1 MAQTKTQ
8 FGYRSAPRSGSGG
21 REAAE
26 HAVVVVGAGP
36 VGLSLA
42 IDLAQR
48 GQSVVL
54 LDDADRIG
62 EGSRA
67 ICFSKRSLEF
77 WDRLGIGQ
85 RMVDKGVVWSVG
97 KIFHG
102 DSQLYQFN
110 LLPEEGH
117 KRPAFINLQQFYA
130 EAYLVDRVEELPA
143 IDLRWRNKVIGL
155 EQRNDHVRADDR
167 DAGWPLS
174 AARRLSSSPATA
186 PVRRCG
192 RWSGAEFAGQV
203 FEDQFLIADVKM
215 TAEFP
220 TERWFWFD
228 PPFHAG
234 RSALLHKQ
242 PDDIWR
248 IDLQL
253 SRYADPAFEKQPEN
267 VRPRIARMLGH
278 DKFDFEWISLYK
290 FQCRRMDRFIH
301 GRVIFAGDAAHQ
313 VSPFGARGANSGLE
327 DAENIA
333 WKLDRVLRG
342 TSPEALLESYHTER
356 SAAADENIRESTR
369 STDFMAPASHQEAR
383 LRKAVLSLAKE
394 TEFGKR
400 MVNGGR
406 LSVPSI
412 YDTPLSTADG
422 DAWRGGPRPGASM
435 PDAPIAAPIWPAD
448 VPDRSFHRRGNAVH
462 AAGVRQWR
470 GDRCARGRWPIR
482 IGGEGGFADRQGTGW
497 RALRRRTRHR
507 LSAAARRLCR
517 RALPAPDAGRRST
530 PRWRAPPAELR
541 FCHDAVHQLEFCQA
555 GRCLP
560 RHRRGASRVERD
572 AKRRPRCRA
581 GAGARQ
587 SYRRHRGAAMK
598 PSRSPSGGCSMP
610 ASSSNSSN
618 NRIHGLERRKG
629 LN

>member
-1 MAQTKTQ
+1 MAQPQVPSKAPSKVPFNTQ
-8 FGYRSAPRSGSGG
+8 FGYRRHPDQDRNVADT
-21 REAAE
+21 AE
-26 HAVVVVGAGP
+26 YAVVVVGAGP

-48 GQSVVL
+48 GQRVVL

-77 WDRLGIGQ
+77 WDRLGVGS

-97 KIFHG
+97 RIFHG
-102 DSQLYQFN
+102 ASQLYQFN
-110 LLPEEGH
+110 LLPEQGH
-117 KRPAFINLQQFYA
+117 KRPAFINLQQFHA
-130 EAYLVDRVEELPA
+130 EAYLVDRVQELPA
-143 IDLRWRNKVIGL
+143 IDLRWRNKVTGL
-155 EQRNDHVRADDR
+155 EQRNDHVALTIETPDGTYRIRAQYVVACD
-167 DAGWPLS
+167 G
-174 AARRLSSSPATA
+174 ARSSLRQM
-186 PVRRCG
+186 V
-192 RWSGAEFAGQV
+192 GAEFAGQV

-242 PDDIWR
+242 PDDTWR

-253 SRYADPAFEKQPEN
+253 NPDADPVAEKRPEN

-290 FQCRRMDRFIH
+290 FQCRRMDKFVH

-327 DAENIA
+327 DAENLA
-333 WKLDRVLRG
+333 WKLDRVLRRISHD
-342 TSPEALLESYHTER
+342 TLLESYQAER

-369 STDFMAPASHQEAR
+369 STDFMAPASRQEAR
-383 LRKAVLSLAKE
+383 LRQAVLSLAKE

-400 MVNGGR
+400 MINGGR

-412 YDTPLSTADG
+412 YDSPLSTADC

-435 PDAPIAAPIWPAD
+435 PDAPVARRSGELSFLTDAFIEAGTRFTLLGFGNGAAVDA
-448 VPDRSFHRRGNAVH
+448 PD
-462 AAGVRQWR
+462 GV
-470 GDRCARGRWPIR
+470 GVIR
-482 IGGEGGFADRQGTGW
+482 IGGDGLFDCAGLVGARYDAEPGT
-497 RALRRRTRHR
+497 AYLLRPDGYV
-507 LSAAARRLCR
+507 AARFRHPTQAALDAALA
-517 RALPAPDAGRRST
+517 RAAGI
-530 PRWRAPPAELR
+530 
-541 FCHDAVHQLEFCQA
+541 
-555 GRCLP
+555 
-560 RHRRGASRVERD
+560 
-572 AKRRPRCRA
+572 
-581 GAGARQ
+581 
-587 SYRRHRGAAMK
+587 
-598 PSRSPSGGCSMP
+598 
-610 ASSSNSSN
+610 N
-618 NRIHGLERRKG
+618 
-629 LN
+629 

>member
-1 MAQTKTQ
+1 MIQAKTQ
-8 FGYRSAPRSGSGG
+8 FGYRRHPDQDRASAIV
-21 REAAE
+21 AE

-102 DSQLYQFN
+102 ASQLYQFN

-130 EAYLVDRVEELPA
+130 EAYLVDRVEELSA

-155 EQRNDHVRADDR
+155 EQRNDHVLLTIETPDGPYRLHANFVIACD
-167 DAGWPLS
+167 G
-174 AARRLSSSPATA
+174 ARSSLRQM
-186 PVRRCG
+186 V
-192 RWSGAEFAGQV
+192 GAEFAGHV

-215 TAEFP
+215 TAAFP

-253 SRYADPAFEKQPEN
+253 HPDADPAVEKRPEN

-290 FQCRRMDRFIH
+290 FQCRRMDKFIH

-342 TSPEALLESYHTER
+342 TSPETLLDSYHTER

-369 STDFMAPASHQEAR
+369 STDFMAPSTHQEAR
-383 LRKAVLSLAKE
+383 LRKAVLSLARE

-412 YDTPLSTADG
+412 YETPLSTADT
-422 DAWRGGPRPGASM
+422 DTWRGGPRPGASM
-435 PDAPIAAPIWPAD
+435 PDAPIAAAGGEPMFLTEAFIRNGTDFTLLEFGNGKAAEVPA
-448 VPDRSFHRRGNAVH
+448 GMGA
-462 AAGVRQWR
+462 
-470 GDRCARGRWPIR
+470 IR
-482 IGGEGGFADRQGTGW
+482 IGGNGGLTDPAG
-497 RALRRRTRHR
+497 L
-507 LSAAARRLCR
+507 AAARYDAEPGTAYLLRPDGYVAARFRHPVRPALDAALA
-517 RALPAPDAGRRST
+517 RAAG
-530 PRWRAPPAELR
+530 
-541 FCHDAVHQLEFCQA
+541 H
-555 GRCLP
+555 
-560 RHRRGASRVERD
+560 
-572 AKRRPRCRA
+572 
-581 GAGARQ
+581 
-587 SYRRHRGAAMK
+587 
-598 PSRSPSGGCSMP
+598 
-610 ASSSNSSN
+610 N
-618 NRIHGLERRKG
+618 
-629 LN
+629 

>member
-1 MAQTKTQ
+1 MVADATILSRATPLGQSNVSMTQSRNQ
-8 FGYRSAPRSGSGG
+8 FGYRRHPDQDRIGAD
-21 REAAE
+21 AAQYP
-26 HAVVVVGAGP
+26 VVVVGAGP

-67 ICFSKRSLEF
+67 ICFSKRSLEY
-77 WDRLGIGQ
+77 WDRLGVGD
-85 RMVDKGVVWSVG
+85 RMVEKGVVWSVG
-97 KIFHG
+97 RIFHG
-102 DSQLYQFN
+102 ESQLYQFN
-110 LLPEEGH
+110 LLPEDGH
-117 KRPAFINLQQFYA
+117 KRPAFINLQQYYA
-130 EAYLVDRVEELPA
+130 EAYLVDRINDLPE
-143 IDLRWRNKVIGL
+143 IDLRWSNKVTAL
-155 EQRNDHVRADDR
+155 ESRNDSVALTIETPEGSYCLHAQYVVACDGARSSLRQMVGAD
-167 DAGWPLS
+167 
-174 AARRLSSSPATA
+174 
-186 PVRRCG
+186 
-192 RWSGAEFAGQV
+192 FAGQV

-253 SRYADPAFEKQPEN
+253 HRDADPAVEKLPEN

-278 DKFDFEWISLYK
+278 DKFEFEWISLYK
-290 FQCRRMDRFIH
+290 FQCRRMERFLH
-301 GRVIFAGDAAHQ
+301 GRVMFAGDAAHQ

-327 DAENIA
+327 DAENLA

-342 TSPEALLESYHTER
+342 SSPQALLATYHSER

-369 STDFMAPASHQEAR
+369 STDFMAPVSPQEAR

-406 LSVPSI
+406 LSVPSV
-412 YDTPLSTADG
+412 YDTPLSTTDG

-435 PDAPIAAPIWPAD
+435 PDAPIAAANGQPMFLTEAFIQKGTRFTVLA
-448 VPDRSFHRRGNAVH
+448 FGNGAAVD
-462 AAGVRQWR
+462 APEGVET
-470 GDRCARGRWPIR
+470 IR
-482 IGGEGGFADRQGTGW
+482 IGGEGGLVDARGLASTRYDAEPGT
-497 RALRRRTRHR
+497 AYLLRPDGYV
-507 LSAAARRLCR
+507 AARFRHLSR
-517 RALPAPDAGRRST
+517 PALDAALARAAG
-530 PRWRAPPAELR
+530 
-541 FCHDAVHQLEFCQA
+541 Q
-555 GRCLP
+555 
-560 RHRRGASRVERD
+560 
-572 AKRRPRCRA
+572 
-581 GAGARQ
+581 
-587 SYRRHRGAAMK
+587 
-598 PSRSPSGGCSMP
+598 
-610 ASSSNSSN
+610 N
-618 NRIHGLERRKG
+618 
-629 LN
+629 

>member
-1 MAQTKTQ
+1 MAQQSKVQ
-8 FGYRSAPRSGSGG
+8 FGYRRHPDQDRAATD
-21 REAAE
+21 AAE
-26 HAVVVVGAGP
+26 YPVVVIGAGP

-48 GQSVVL
+48 GQAVVL

-77 WDRLGIGQ
+77 WDRLGVAD
-85 RMVDKGVVWSVG
+85 RVVDKGVVWSVG
-97 KIFHG
+97 RIFHG
-102 DSQLYQFN
+102 ASLLYQFN

-117 KRPAFINLQQFYA
+117 KRPAFVNLQQFYA
-130 EAYLVDRVEELPA
+130 EAYLVDRVQQLAA

-155 EQRNDHVRADDR
+155 EQRNDHAVLTIETPDGPYRVRANYVVACD
-167 DAGWPLS
+167 G
-174 AARRLSSSPATA
+174 ARSSLRQM
-186 PVRRCG
+186 V
-192 RWSGAEFAGQV
+192 GAEFAGKV
-203 FEDQFLIADVKM
+203 FEDQFLIADVRM

-253 SRYADPAFEKQPEN
+253 NPDADPAVEKLPGN

-290 FQCRRMDRFIH
+290 FQCRRMEKFIH

-327 DAENIA
+327 DAENLA
-333 WKLDRVLRG
+333 WKLDRVLRK
-342 TSPEALLESYHTER
+342 TSPESLLESYHTER

-369 STDFMAPASHQEAR
+369 STDFMAPSSRQEAR
-383 LRKAVLSLAKE
+383 LREAVLSLAKE

-400 MVNGGR
+400 MINGGR

-412 YDTPLSTADG
+412 YHSPLLTADR

-435 PDAPIAAPIWPAD
+435 LDAPIAAGSAKPAFLTEAFVKAGARFTLLEFSNGIGVD
-448 VPDRSFHRRGNAVH
+448 APD
-462 AAGVRQWR
+462 GV
-470 GDRCARGRWPIR
+470 GMIR
-482 IGGEGGFADRQGTGW
+482 IGGNDGFVDSAGLAGTRYDAEPGT
-497 RALRRRTRHR
+497 AYLLRPDGYV
-507 LSAAARRLCR
+507 AARFRHPTRNALDAALA
-517 RALPAPDAGRRST
+517 RATGI
-530 PRWRAPPAELR
+530 
-541 FCHDAVHQLEFCQA
+541 
-555 GRCLP
+555 
-560 RHRRGASRVERD
+560 
-572 AKRRPRCRA
+572 
-581 GAGARQ
+581 
-587 SYRRHRGAAMK
+587 
-598 PSRSPSGGCSMP
+598 
-610 ASSSNSSN
+610 N
-618 NRIHGLERRKG
+618 
-629 LN
+629 

>member
-1 MAQTKTQ
+1 MVQTKTQ
-8 FGYRSAPRSGSGG
+8 FGYHRHPDQDRAGADVAG
-21 REAAE
+21 
-26 HAVVVVGAGP
+26 HAIVVVGAGP
-36 VGLSLA
+36 VGLSLS

-102 DSQLYQFN
+102 TSQLYQFN
-110 LLPEEGH
+110 LLPEAGH

-143 IDLRWRNKVIGL
+143 IDLRWRNKVVGL
-155 EQRNDHVRADDR
+155 EQRNDHVALTIETPDGPYRLHANFVVACD
-167 DAGWPLS
+167 G
-174 AARRLSSSPATA
+174 ARSSLRKM
-186 PVRRCG
+186 V
-192 RWSGAEFAGQV
+192 GAEFSGQV

-253 SRYADPAFEKQPEN
+253 HRDADPAVEKLPEN

-278 DKFDFEWISLYK
+278 DKFEFEWISLYK
-290 FQCRRMDRFIH
+290 FQCRRMDKFIH
-301 GRVIFAGDAAHQ
+301 GRVLFAGDSAHQ

-327 DAENIA
+327 DAENLA

-342 TSPEALLESYHTER
+342 ISPEALLASYHAER

-369 STDFMAPASHQEAR
+369 STDFMAPSSRQEAR

-400 MVNGGR
+400 MINGGR

-412 YDTPLSTADG
+412 YDSPLSTVDC
-422 DAWRGGPRPGASM
+422 DTWRGGPRPGASM
-435 PDAPIAAPIWPAD
+435 LDAPIAGGSGDSTFLTEAFIKAGTRFTLLEFANGVAVDP
-448 VPDRSFHRRGNAVH
+448 PD
-462 AAGVRQWR
+462 GV
-470 GDRCARGRWPIR
+470 GVIR
-482 IGGEGGFADRQGTGW
+482 IGGHDGFFDSAGLVGARYDAEPGT
-497 RALRRRTRHR
+497 AYLLRPDGYV
-507 LSAAARRLCR
+507 AARFRHPT
-517 RALPAPDAGRRST
+517 RAALDAALA
-530 PRWRAPPAELR
+530 RA
-541 FCHDAVHQLEFCQA
+541 A
-555 GRCLP
+555 G
-560 RHRRGASRVERD
+560 
-572 AKRRPRCRA
+572 
-581 GAGARQ
+581 
-587 SYRRHRGAAMK
+587 Y
-598 PSRSPSGGCSMP
+598 
-610 ASSSNSSN
+610 N
-618 NRIHGLERRKG
+618 
-629 LN
+629 

>member
-1 MAQTKTQ
+1 MPQSKLE
-8 FGYRSAPRSGSGG
+8 FDYRRHPDQDRPVATPS
-21 REAAE
+21 E

-36 VGLSLA
+36 IGLSLA

-48 GQSVVL
+48 GQKVVL

-67 ICFSKRSLEF
+67 ICFSKRALEY
-77 WDRLGIGQ
+77 WDRLGVGD

-97 KIFHG
+97 RIFHG

-130 EAYLVDRVEELPA
+130 EAYLVDRVAQLPG
-143 IDLRWRNKVIGL
+143 IDLRWRNKVSGL
-155 EQRNDHVRADDR
+155 EQRNDHVVLTVDTPEGPYRLHAQYVIACD
-167 DAGWPLS
+167 G
-174 AARRLSSSPATA
+174 ARSSLRQM
-186 PVRRCG
+186 V
-192 RWSGAEFAGQV
+192 GAEFSGQV

-234 RSALLHKQ
+234 RSALLHRQ
-242 PDDIWR
+242 PDDVWR

-253 SRYADPAFEKQPEN
+253 RPDADPLVEKKPEN

-301 GRVIFAGDAAHQ
+301 GRVIFAGDSAHQ

-342 TSPEALLESYHTER
+342 TSPESLLDSYHIER

-369 STDFMAPASHQEAR
+369 ATDFMAPVTPQEAR
-383 LRKAVLSLAKE
+383 LRKAVLALAKE

-406 LSVPSI
+406 LSLPSV
-412 YDTPLSTADG
+412 YDTPLSTADSEE
-422 DAWRGGPRPGASM
+422 WHGGPRPGTSM
-435 PDAPIAAPIWPAD
+435 PDAPVADHTGNPMFLTEAFARKGMRFALLTFGNGQAIEAPE
-448 VPDRSFHRRGNAVH
+448 
-462 AAGVRQWR
+462 GVST
-470 GDRCARGRWPIR
+470 IR
-482 IGGEGGFADRQGTGW
+482 VGGEGGMIDAAGLAGKRYDGEPGATYL
-497 RALRRRTRHR
+497 LRPDGYV
-507 LSAAARRLCR
+507 AARFRKPT
-517 RALPAPDAGRRST
+517 RAAIDAALA
-530 PRWRAPPAELR
+530 RA
-541 FCHDAVHQLEFCQA
+541 
-555 GRCLP
+555 
-560 RHRRGASRVERD
+560 S
-572 AKRRPRCRA
+572 
-581 GAGARQ
+581 
-587 SYRRHRGAAMK
+587 
-598 PSRSPSGGCSMP
+598 
-610 ASSSNSSN
+610 
-618 NRIHGLERRKG
+618 G

>member
-1 MAQTKTQ
+1 MTKTQ
-8 FGYRSAPRSGSGG
+8 FGYRRHPDQDRAG
-21 REAAE
+21 ANIAE
-26 HAVVVVGAGP
+26 HPVVVVGAGP

-102 DSQLYQFN
+102 ELAA
-110 LLPEEGH
+110 LPVQPAAGGGPQAAGLH
-117 KRPAFINLQQFYA
+117 QPAAILCRGLSGRPRRRASRHRPALAQQG
-130 EAYLVDRVEELPA
+130 D
-143 IDLRWRNKVIGL
+143 GL
-155 EQRNDHVRADDR
+155 EQRNDHVALTIETPDGPYR
-167 DAGWPLS
+167 L
-174 AARRLSSSPATA
+174 AAQYVVACDGARSSLRQM
-186 PVRRCG
+186 V
-192 RWSGAEFAGQV
+192 GAEFAGQV

-215 TAEFP
+215 TAAFP

-253 SRYADPAFEKQPEN
+253 NRDADPAVEKLPEN

-327 DAENIA
+327 DAEKSGVEARSRAAREIA
-333 WKLDRVLRG
+333 GGAARELSHRAQRRG
-342 TSPEALLESYHTER
+342 G
-356 SAAADENIRESTR
+356 REHPRITR
-369 STDFMAPASHQEAR
+369 STDFMAPNSQQEAR

-406 LSVPSI
+406 LSVPSV
-412 YDTPLSTADG
+412 YETPLSTADS
-422 DAWRGGPRPGASM
+422 DSWRGGPRPGASM
-435 PDAPIAAPIWPAD
+435 LDAPVAGRGGGPMFLTEAFIGAGTRFTLLEFGNGVATE
-448 VPDRSFHRRGNAVH
+448 VPE
-462 AAGVRQWR
+462 GV
-470 GDRCARGRWPIR
+470 GTIR
-482 IGGEGGFADRQGTGW
+482 IGGEDGFPMPQA
-497 RALRRRTRHR
+497 
-507 LSAAARRLCR
+507 CR
-517 RALPAPDAGRRST
+517 RALRCRPGRAYLLRPDGYVAARFRIRRVRRSMQ
-530 PRWRAPPAELR
+530 RWRA
-541 FCHDAVHQLEFCQA
+541 A
-555 GRCLP
+555 G
-560 RHRRGASRVERD
+560 SIEVSSW
-572 AKRRPRCRA
+572 RCRPLRTLPSPMTRSA
-581 GAGARQ
+581 P
-587 SYRRHRGAAMK
+587 SSRRIAD
-598 PSRSPSGGCSMP
+598 
-610 ASSSNSSN
+610 
-618 NRIHGLERRKG
+618 
-629 LN
+629 

>member
-1 MAQTKTQ
+1 MAQAKTQ
-8 FGYRSAPRSGSGG
+8 FGYRRHPDQDRPGTDL
-21 REAAE
+21 AE
-26 HAVVVVGAGP
+26 HPAVVVGAGP

-48 GQSVVL
+48 GQSVLL

-77 WDRLGIGQ
+77 WDRLGVGD

-102 DSQLYQFN
+102 ASQLYQFN
-110 LLPEEGH
+110 LLPEVGH

-130 EAYLVDRVEELPA
+130 EAYLVDRVEDLPS
-143 IDLRWRNKVIGL
+143 IDLRWRNKVIAL
-155 EQRNDHVRADDR
+155 ESRNDTVALTVSTPDGSYKILASYVIACD
-167 DAGWPLS
+167 G
-174 AARRLSSSPATA
+174 ARSSLRQM
-186 PVRRCG
+186 V
-192 RWSGAEFAGQV
+192 GAEFAGQV

-215 TAEFP
+215 TAAFP

-253 SRYADPAFEKQPEN
+253 SRDADPVVEKQPEN

-278 DKFDFEWISLYK
+278 DQFEFEWISLYK
-290 FQCRRMDRFIH
+290 FQCRRMDRFVH
-301 GRVIFAGDAAHQ
+301 GRVIFAGDSAHQ

-327 DAENIA
+327 DAENLS
-333 WKLDRVLRG
+333 WKLDRVLRRQ
-342 TSPEALLESYHTER
+342 SPSSLLDSYHVER
-356 SAAADENIRESTR
+356 STAADENIRESTR
-369 STDFMAPASHQEAR
+369 STDFMAPSSRQEAR
-383 LRKAVLSLAKE
+383 LRQAVLSLAKE

-412 YDTPLSTADG
+412 YESPLSTADN
-422 DAWRGGPRPGASM
+422 DDWRGGPRPGASM
-435 PDAPIAAPIWPAD
+435 PDAPMA
-448 VPDRSFHRRGNAVH
+448 DRSGAAKFLTDAFVENSARFTLLEFGNG
-462 AAGVRQWR
+462 AAAEAPEGV
-470 GDRCARGRWPIR
+470 GTIR
-482 IGGEGGFADRQGTGW
+482 IGGENGLVDAEGLAASRYDAEPGT
-497 RALRRRTRHR
+497 AYLLRPDGYV
-507 LSAAARRLCR
+507 AARFRHPTRSALDAALA
-517 RALPAPDAGRRST
+517 RAS
-530 PRWRAPPAELR
+530 
-541 FCHDAVHQLEFCQA
+541 
-555 GRCLP
+555 
-560 RHRRGASRVERD
+560 
-572 AKRRPRCRA
+572 
-581 GAGARQ
+581 
-587 SYRRHRGAAMK
+587 
-598 PSRSPSGGCSMP
+598 
-610 ASSSNSSN
+610 
-618 NRIHGLERRKG
+618 G

>member
-1 MAQTKTQ
+1 MAQQSKIQ
-8 FGYRSAPRSGSGG
+8 FGYRRHPDQDRHGG
-21 REAAE
+21 DAAR
-26 HAVVVVGAGP
+26 HPVVVVGAGP

-67 ICFSKRSLEF
+67 ICFSKRSLEY

-102 DSQLYQFN
+102 DSLLYQFN
-110 LLPEEGH
+110 LLPEPGH
-117 KRPAFINLQQFYA
+117 KRPAFINLQQFHA
-130 EAYLVDRVEELPA
+130 EAYLVDRVQELGA
-143 IDLRWRNKVIGL
+143 VDLRWRNKVTAL
-155 EQRNDHVRADDR
+155 EQHNDHVVLTIETPGGPYRINADFVVGCD
-167 DAGWPLS
+167 G
-174 AARRLSSSPATA
+174 ARSSL
-186 PVRRCG
+186 RRMV
-192 RWSGAEFAGQV
+192 GAEFAGQV

-215 TAEFP
+215 TAAFP

-253 SRYADPAFEKQPEN
+253 SRFADPAFEKQPEN

-278 DKFDFEWISLYK
+278 DAFEFEWISLYK

-327 DAENIA
+327 DAENLA
-333 WKLDRVLRG
+333 WKLDRVLRRA
-342 TSPEALLESYHTER
+342 SPEALLESYHIER

-369 STDFMAPASHQEAR
+369 STDFMAPNSHQEAR
-383 LRKAVLSLAKE
+383 LRKVVLSLAKE

-406 LSVPSI
+406 LSVPSV
-412 YDTPLSTADG
+412 YQTPLSTADTEL
-422 DAWRGGPRPGASM
+422 WRGGPRPGASM
-435 PDAPIAAPIWPAD
+435 PDAPVAQRTGEAGYLTETFIKAGKRFTLLEFANGAD
-448 VPDRSFHRRGNAVH
+448 VGAPDDVAV
-462 AAGVRQWR
+462 
-470 GDRCARGRWPIR
+470 IR
-482 IGGEGGFADRQGTGW
+482 IGGDGGITDT
-497 RALRRRTRHR
+497 
-507 LSAAARRLCR
+507 
-517 RALPAPDAGRRST
+517 AG
-530 PRWRAPPAELR
+530 L
-541 FCHDAVHQLEFCQA
+541 
-555 GRCLP
+555 
-560 RHRRGASRVERD
+560 
-572 AKRRPRCRA
+572 
-581 GAGARQ
+581 AGAR
-587 SYRRHRGAAMK
+587 YDAA
-598 PSRSPSGGCSMP
+598 PGTAYLLRPDGYVAARFRQP
-610 ASSSNSSN
+610 TRAAVDAALARATAHN
-618 NRIHGLERRKG
+618 
-629 LN
+629 

>member
-1 MAQTKTQ
+1 MAQSSNMASSKIQ
-8 FGYRSAPRSGSGG
+8 FGYRRSPDQERKDGD
-21 REAAE
+21 AAR
-26 HAVVVVGAGP
+26 HAIVVVGAGP

-67 ICFSKRSLEF
+67 ICFSKRSLEY

-97 KIFHG
+97 RIFHG

-130 EAYLVDRVEELPA
+130 EAYLVDRVQELPS
-143 IDLRWRNKVIGL
+143 IDLRWRNKVVGL
-155 EQRNDHVRADDR
+155 EQRNDHVI
-167 DAGWPLS
+167 LS
-174 AARRLSSSPATA
+174 IDTPDGPYRIGASYVVACDGARSTLRQM
-186 PVRRCG
+186 V
-192 RWSGAEFAGQV
+192 GAEFAGQV
-203 FEDQFLIADVKM
+203 FEDQFLIADVRM

-253 SRYADPAFEKQPEN
+253 DRSADPAVEKQPEN

-278 DKFDFEWISLYK
+278 DQFDFEWISLYK
-290 FQCRRMDRFIH
+290 FQCRRMARFIH

-327 DAENIA
+327 DAENLA
-333 WKLDRVLRG
+333 WKLERVLRK
-342 TSPEALLESYHTER
+342 TSSETLLESYHIER
-356 SAAADENIRESTR
+356 SQAADENIRESTR
-369 STDFMAPASHQEAR
+369 STDFMAPATRQEAR

-412 YDTPLSTADG
+412 YETPLSTSDG
-422 DAWRGGPRPGASM
+422 EAWHAGPRPGASM
-435 PDAPIAAPIWPAD
+435 VDARIALPESGLEYLTDAFKAFGRGFTILEFANGAAEWPD
-448 VPDRSFHRRGNAVH
+448 
-462 AAGVRQWR
+462 GV
-470 GDRCARGRWPIR
+470 GIVR
-482 IGGEGGFADRQGTGW
+482 IGGISDSLETLRARYDAEPGTAYLFRPDGYV
-497 RALRRRTRHR
+497 
-507 LSAAARRLCR
+507 AARFRHPTREAIEAALK
-517 RALPAPDAGRRST
+517 RA
-530 PRWRAPPAELR
+530 
-541 FCHDAVHQLEFCQA
+541 
-555 GRCLP
+555 
-560 RHRRGASRVERD
+560 
-572 AKRRPRCRA
+572 
-581 GAGARQ
+581 
-587 SYRRHRGAAMK
+587 
-598 PSRSPSGGCSMP
+598 SG
-610 ASSSNSSN
+610 NS
-618 NRIHGLERRKG
+618 
-629 LN
+629 